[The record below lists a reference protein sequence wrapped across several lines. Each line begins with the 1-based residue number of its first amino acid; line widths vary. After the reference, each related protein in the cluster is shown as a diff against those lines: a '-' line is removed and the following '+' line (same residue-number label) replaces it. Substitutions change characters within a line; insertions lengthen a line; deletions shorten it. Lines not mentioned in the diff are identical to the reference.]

1 MYQNASSRQRPAPA
15 AVAVV
20 VVFRLAVVVLVL
32 LGTKEIWRDLELV
45 RLVAMTNQAGLI
57 LGAVMVWGVLAALG
71 WVRRPPA
78 WLVGGITAVLLL
90 VFVVAT
96 FVLPPGG
103 PGPALPPVIF
113 GLSYGQVMHEVLPA
127 AALLSFL
134 LFEPHRRLRPHHT
147 LYWLAYLL
155 GYVGFVLVRGELVD
169 GIYQYPYPILDPTE
183 VGWGGVAR
191 NTLLVAGLLLV
202 IGLVVV
208 ALDRLLPAR
217 AVVESVPPAEE
228 RAMTARGDVR
238 TGPDDDVVL
247 APDAERQR
255 RGAA

>member
-1 MYQNASSRQRPAPA
+1 MDRIVSSRRSPAAPPAPA
-15 AVAVV
+15 AV

-57 LGAVMVWGVLAALG
+57 LGAVMVWGVVAALG
-71 WVRRPPA
+71 WARRPPA

-90 VFVVAT
+90 VYIVAT

-134 LFEPHRRLRPHHT
+134 LLEPHRRLRPRHA

-155 GYVGFVLVRGELVD
+155 GYVAFVLVRGELVD
-169 GIYQYPYPILDPTE
+169 GVYRYPYPILDPTSGW
-183 VGWGGVAR
+183 VGVGR
-191 NTLLVAGLLLV
+191 NVLLVSGLLLV
-202 IGLVVV
+202 IGLAVV

-217 AVVESVPPAEE
+217 ALVESVPPEPE
-228 RAMTARGDVR
+228 RTTTSPDGSRTAH
-238 TGPDDDVVL
+238 DDDVVP
-247 APDAERQR
+247 APAAEHH